1 MLYSSAYYYLHS
13 KAYFFLEALLLLI
26 IKIPIFL
33 KKSIID
39 LYRGVWL
46 VIVVEVGVDGK
57 RNA

>member
-1 MLYSSAYYYLHS
+1 M
-13 KAYFFLEALLLLI
+13 LLLI

-33 KKSIID
+33 KKSIVD